1 MRSRHSEPPRGR
13 RGPRVAA
20 AVLAAGAAI
29 AIVGVAGAAQEPRAS
44 ATIYVSEAGGP
55 CFTTVAGKPACEAGE
70 HPRVTIR
77 TGETVTWDFGGVTP
91 THNVKAA
98 NEQAADPGWKTFAT
112 EYPTTG
118 TRSRTFDAPGVY
130 EFVCLAH
137 SSMTGTITV
146 EGEGTV
152 TPTPT
157 PSETAT
163 PAPTSTPTATP
174 TTAPTVS
181 PTATPTPDDHT
192 STPKPTGGPKDEVAP
207 QLTGIATGAV
217 KGGVRVRFTV
227 SENATVT
234 ITAKRAGTGKVLTAA
249 TVQAPAGERA
259 YTMRSSKLAK
269 ATYTIALR
277 ATDASGNRSGAAAA
291 SLKARR

>member
-1 MRSRHSEPPRGR
+1 MGSRHSEPPRGR
-13 RGPRVAA
+13 RGLRAAA

-55 CFTTVAGKPACEAGE
+55 CFTTVAGKPACDAGE
-70 HPRVTIR
+70 HPRVTIQ
-77 TGETVTWDFGGVTP
+77 TGETVTWDFDGVTP

-112 EYPTTG
+112 DYPTTG
-118 TRSRTFDAPGVY
+118 TRSRTFSAPGVY

-137 SSMTGTITV
+137 SSMQGTITV

-157 PSETAT
+157 PTPTPTETAT
-163 PAPTSTPTATP
+163 PTATATP
-174 TTAPTVS
+174 TPTVS

-207 QLTGIATGAV
+207 QVTGIATSAV

-234 ITAKRAGTGKVLTAA
+234 ITAKRAGTSKVLTAA

-259 YTMRSSKLAK
+259 YTLRSSKLAK
-269 ATYTIALR
+269 ATYAIDLR

-291 SLKARR
+291 SRKARR